1 MTELYKNYIKKI
13 DGVLKPDLSFDIIKR
28 NIEVGGSSATL
39 YFVDGFIKDEV
50 FEKILEY
57 LFTLDTEKM
66 NSVKTMEEFEK
77 FGLPY
82 VETEVSSNPEKAA
95 RSVLCGPAMLVI
107 DKISG
112 LLVIDTRTYPVRGIE
127 EPTKDRS
134 LRGSRDGFVE
144 TLIMNTALLRRRI
157 RTEDLR
163 MEYMQIGENSKVDI
177 AISYLDSSVDK
188 KTLELLRKRLEK
200 INLKSI
206 SMTGQAIS
214 ESIIP
219 HNVLNP
225 FPKFRFTER
234 PDFASAAV
242 LDGKIVL
249 LMDNSPSVIIIPD
262 SFADFFREADDY
274 YFLPAISC
282 YTRLLRF
289 AVTLSTIIISPLYLM
304 FMNDQSLIPKFLSFL
319 KNAKSGS
326 LPLLV
331 QFLILELI
339 VDGLRLASINT
350 PDSLSNSLGII
361 GGLIL
366 SEFAVSA
373 GWFVGETILLT
384 AFVTIAAYSQPSF
397 EMGYAMKFQRISLL
411 ILTQLFSYFG
421 LIFGIIFWIIVLCCN
436 KTLSGKGYF
445 YPVIPFNLK
454 AFLGI
459 FSRKKLDPKKY

>member
-1 MTELYKNYIKKI
+1 MKNLYKEYIEKI
-13 DGVLKPDLSFDIIKR
+13 DNMLKPELNFDIIKR
-28 NIEVGGSSATL
+28 NIEVGGNEATL
-39 YFVDGFIKDEV
+39 YFIDGFIKDDV

-57 LFTLDTEKM
+57 LFKFNNEKM
-66 NSVKTMEEFEK
+66 KTVNSMDEFEK

-82 VETEVSSNPEKAA
+82 VETEISDNPEDAA
-95 RSVLCGPAMLVI
+95 RSVLCGPALLVI
-107 DKISG
+107 DNVSK
-112 LLVIDTRTYPVRGIE
+112 LLLIDTRTYPVRGIE

-177 AISYLDSSVDK
+177 AISYLDSVADK
-188 KTLELLRKRLEK
+188 KTLDFLRKKLK
-200 INLKSI
+200 DINLKSI

-289 AVTLSTIIISPLYLM
+289 FVTLSTIIISPLYLM
-304 FMNDQSLIPKFLSFL
+304 LMNDQSLIPGFLSFL
-319 KNAKSGS
+319 KNAKSGA

-421 LIFGIIFWIIVLCCN
+421 LIFGLIFWIVVLCFN

-445 YPVIPFNLK
+445 YPVIPFDFK

-459 FSRKKLDPKKY
+459 FSRKKLNSKKY